1 MPHSTVEPRM
11 NTSAELRP
19 LDVDE
24 ALDAL
29 PALYWPLLALTLGCH
44 VTLTQ
49 GVKVWL
55 LRRRWIYHVDDPA
68 ARIPDNKRL
77 EMGPGNTLP
86 VQIAGKLP
94 PPLWSV
100 GVAEAHQTALEHH
113 QDPARRRESPGCLPA
128 QPAQA
133 FSQVKKPQAGV
144 DTTSSRARLWPD
156 AQSPALVR
164 ISAGPRKVDWRRL
177 EGRCGRRHAH

>member
-77 EMGPGNTLP
+77 EMGPGNTLL

-94 PPLWSV
+94 PHIVECRSRRSPPNSPRAPS
-100 GVAEAHQTALEHH
+100 GPG
-113 QDPARRRESPGCLPA
+113 PAPRIAGLSSGPAGAGIQPSKKAASRR
-128 QPAQA
+128 
-133 FSQVKKPQAGV
+133 
-144 DTTSSRARLWPD
+144 
-156 AQSPALVR
+156 
-164 ISAGPRKVDWRRL
+164 
-177 EGRCGRRHAH
+177 